1 MKNLFKNLKPELKR
15 SAYKSLSEA
24 LFLVIAGSA
33 FCAFFLYEILTGA
46 VSKDDYS
53 IITSFLLF
61 GGILLFG
68 IWRLLTIKKNIK
80 SVININ
86 SKEYRIFKKG
96 DKFKF
101 ILYAGFKK
109 FLTTTIILLSFY
121 FFGVLKLPDE
131 SNLLEFLL
139 VFLLVAIIYI
149 LVAGF
154 IEYDKI
160 RHTKIEQ

>member
-24 LFLVIAGSA
+24 LLLVIAGS
-33 FCAFFLYEILTGA
+33 AFFLYEILTGA

-53 IITSFLLF
+53 IIISFLLF

-68 IWRLLTIKKNIK
+68 IWRLLTVKNEVK
-80 SVININ
+80 GVVNIN

-96 DKFKF
+96 YKFKF

-109 FLTTTIILLSFY
+109 FLTMTIILFSFY
-121 FFGVLKLPDE
+121 FFGALKLNDGL
-131 SNLLEFLL
+131 NLWEFLFT
-139 VFLLVAIIYI
+139 VLVAIIYI